1 MTNQLSNLD
10 IHQINIMVMGDPSKE
25 PVPFTLNMLY
35 HPSLQ
40 KSANLSSLPYITHKM
55 KYPYKILY
63 QMNYSKMIQ
72 FFFNKQT
79 FKSVLNKYGNAQ
91 EDDTEIEEESKAE
104 ESNAKQP
111 KENKEEKEKKMD
123 QILTYNVQL
132 MIKLLFPTEWP
143 SKNNSATSFN
153 EYIQQKLPDISFKNV
168 FNKDI
173 VTPTFSYLQL
183 NGKKYTIVKSI
194 WLNDIYNHPVYFDFM
209 EQYNKF
215 TEWKQHVKEDK
226 TIENKINKNMKM
238 LNELYTKE
246 KNNKSIQKNLD
257 EFLSTQRTYYKSLSS
272 TQTQTMGSVNE
283 LIRVKE
289 KENLN
294 NLIELFE
301 KFIAEMKNEPK
312 NIRELYKFITDIN
325 TIIKEIDNHKEIRIV
340 INSSITSAIQ
350 LLTKNISEIYNLNEI
365 LEEYIKVDTIPS
377 LKNEQ
382 QSVIDLLKTDYPQ
395 YITFTEKIQKLI
407 PNKSKSSNRNLQN
420 LIESQ
425 NYLLLKELYEGKISN
440 SNINEYNTGVTL
452 IHLEQE
458 NEVKYE
464 IYVSFDLI
472 EGEYDANTIDEFKCK
487 FQGFY
492 LGSNFEYLF
501 NRQYKNMD
509 YRSNKF
515 FLTKDELKEFDAKK
529 LKKKGGYKTKSRKTK
544 KNIKKTRKAY

>member
-1 MTNQLSNLD
+1 MNLTSICVTGSIGIED
-10 IHQINIMVMGDPSKE
+10 NIQD
-25 PVPFTLNMLY
+25 
-35 HPSLQ
+35 
-40 KSANLSSLPYITHKM
+40 
-55 KYPYKILY
+55 
-63 QMNYSKMIQ
+63 
-72 FFFNKQT
+72 
-79 FKSVLNKYGNAQ
+79 
-91 EDDTEIEEESKAE
+91 
-104 ESNAKQP
+104 
-111 KENKEEKEKKMD
+111 KEEKEKKMD

-301 KFIAEMKNEPK
+301 KFIAEMQKEPK